1 LNTRSKARRF
11 ASERLEAEPEAPTK
25 VVGVVVVVV
34 VVAQK
39 AKEPPFSIP
48 PRFSRIRFFLSRRRW
63 KKTS

>member
-25 VVGVVVVVV
+25 VVGVVVV